1 MKYFLHDND
10 LPREVEVGNSIAI
23 DTETT
28 GLNLTRDRLCLIQIC
43 TQNKQIHLIKISK
56 KSNSPVISEILSN
69 ENFIKQKDKMPSV
82 RRCLNFYENF
92 ENAHR
97 DCIKS
102 IQINPPI
109 TKKDSLKSI

>member
-1 MKYFLHDND
+1 MKLKFISL
-10 LPREVEVGNSIAI
+10 LVILS
-23 DTETT
+23 
-28 GLNLTRDRLCLIQIC
+28 LLILFF
-43 TQNKQIHLIKISK
+43 LIKRK
-56 KSNSPVISEILSN
+56 HAYKDACFCTELLSN

-82 RRCLNFYENF
+82 RRCLNFYKNF

-102 IQINPPI
+102 IQINPPT